1 MLPET
6 VSKVMS
12 TKKSKPCRGFGLTE
26 ALVAIGITSL
36 LLVVLA
42 SVSMLSGRTFVAFA
56 NYVDLDDSNRI
67 AMDTLTRDLR
77 ECNRVISCS
86 ATQLSI
92 EGANG
97 FTITYT
103 YDPSPTARTM
113 TRTQAGI
120 SRVIL
125 KGCDSVRFN
134 LGTRNPIGSTFGV
147 VSTTD
152 VSLAKVV
159 DVNWNCSRTI
169 LGQKA
174 NTENVQTARI
184 VIRRQG

>member
-1 MLPET
+1 MD
-6 VSKVMS
+6 SKVTS
-12 TKKSKPCRGFGLTE
+12 TKLLSNCGFGLVE
-26 ALVAIGITSL
+26 AVISIGITSL

-97 FTITYT
+97 FTITYS
-103 YDPSPTARTM
+103 YDSSLRTM
-113 TRTQAGI
+113 TRTQAGV
-120 SRVIL
+120 SRVLL
-125 KGCDSVRFN
+125 KGCDRVGFN
-134 LGTRNPIGSTFGV
+134 LGTRNPIASTFGV
-147 VSTTD
+147 VSTSD
-152 VSLAKVV
+152 PSAAKVV

-169 LGQKA
+169 LGHKA